1 MWARSWRT
9 EVFEADVQHR
19 QASESEIDASIERE
33 PGYLVWV
40 APQDPEKLFEAL
52 ALAIRFA
59 DRWDG
64 FPLSERPDLRF
75 LAERR
80 LRFDQPFGLTVPAAL
95 PFSTSETASRCC
107 CVSSDASASSSTPLS
122 AISGLSRIRSRT

>member
-75 LAERR
+75 LLSGAFGSISR
-80 LRFDQPFGLTVPAAL
+80 LASRIPAAL

-107 CVSSDASASSSTPLS
+107 
-122 AISGLSRIRSRT
+122 